1 MQPEAPAKA
10 ADAISLGASPRA
22 PYAVI
27 YYVTLTKSGV
37 SLPDMT
43 TFALTA
49 LLVIFGSIVSGMAGF
64 GFGIAV
70 MPFMLLLYPPK
81 VAVAITPVITFLG
94 LTYQWTNVRRDAD
107 PPLAKW
113 LILGALAGI
122 PLGAII
128 LVSINP
134 NQLKLLIG
142 VAVVVAIVVQLT
154 QKSTGGQVQTPS
166 RWVALGTGFGGGLL
180 ASTVGQPGIPPGLLM
195 AWSRLDK
202 RVVRGTM
209 VTFLMVTQTTTVINL
224 YLKGVLTLPT
234 LATGLLMIPFYLI
247 GLHIGGRGFKVAS
260 QGTYRRV
267 LLGVL
272 GISAV
277 TGVVNGI
284 SALLP

>member
-1 MQPEAPAKA
+1 
-10 ADAISLGASPRA
+10 
-22 PYAVI
+22 
-27 YYVTLTKSGV
+27 
-37 SLPDMT
+37 MT

-107 PPLAKW
+107 PQLAKW